1 MSRAF
6 LHDLLPQRVH
16 QDRVRVSRAVNDGQL
31 ALRQFEMV
39 SKLPIELQERTLFGM
54 EILHTPQLLI
64 ISILL
69 VLPWWCPWALSP
81 TERWHFSLRDDGST
95 VWSGSPEF
103 VLGCAPARMKTK
115 THKQSGYNNI
125 FHWLINFFHCDWHHM
140 HTSIFSSS
148 SWRNSPSE
156 AWAEMQEELLAD
168 RIARAMYSKRCF
180 NEISVLH
187 DQRTTTQNC

>member
-69 VLPWWCPWALSP
+69 VLPW
-81 TERWHFSLRDDGST
+81 
-95 VWSGSPEF
+95 
-103 VLGCAPARMKTK
+103 
-115 THKQSGYNNI
+115 
-125 FHWLINFFHCDWHHM
+125 
-140 HTSIFSSS
+140 
-148 SWRNSPSE
+148 
-156 AWAEMQEELLAD
+156 
-168 RIARAMYSKRCF
+168 
-180 NEISVLH
+180 
-187 DQRTTTQNC
+187 